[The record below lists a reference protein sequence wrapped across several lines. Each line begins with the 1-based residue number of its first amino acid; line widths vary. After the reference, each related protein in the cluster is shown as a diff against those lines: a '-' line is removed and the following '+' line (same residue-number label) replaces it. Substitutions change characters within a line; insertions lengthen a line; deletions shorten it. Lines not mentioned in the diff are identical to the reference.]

1 VAHSIKVHATA
12 VQNDFKDLNF
22 KDFIV
27 ASSYS
32 FVRLHQPRGF
42 SGKSPLRPHVNLP
55 HRRTAGAMD
64 RRSLI

>member
-1 VAHSIKVHATA
+1 VAHNIKVHATA

-32 FVRLHQPRGF
+32 SVRLHQPRGF

>member
-1 VAHSIKVHATA
+1 MHATA

-32 FVRLHQPRGF
+32 FVRLHQPWGF
-42 SGKSPLRPHVNLP
+42 SEKARSGRMSICLIVGPPAP
-55 HRRTAGAMD
+55 WTAAP
-64 RRSLI
+64 